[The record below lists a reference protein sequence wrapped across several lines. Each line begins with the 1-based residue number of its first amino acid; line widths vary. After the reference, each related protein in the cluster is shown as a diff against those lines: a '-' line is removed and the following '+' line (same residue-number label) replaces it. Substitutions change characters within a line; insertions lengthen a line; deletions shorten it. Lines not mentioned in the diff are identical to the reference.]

1 MGLNV
6 KNEEVERDV
15 RELARR
21 TGLGVSEA
29 IGMAVREQLGR
40 QKRRDVI
47 DLKRVLEII
56 DAAQQEGDPPVLDPS
71 AFLYDDD
78 GLPR

>member
-6 KNEEVERDV
+6 KNEDVERDV

-21 TGLGVSEA
+21 TGLGVTEA
-29 IGMAVREQLGR
+29 IGFAVREQLNR
-40 QKRRDVI
+40 QKRRDAI
-47 DLKRVLEII
+47 DLKRILEII
-56 DAAQQEGDPPVLDPS
+56 DAAHEDGDPPVLDPS